1 MCEKIRPWVCAI
13 GEEVRKATDSL
24 PDSFAQM
31 AKLSLFGFMFEGLNS
46 NTKIFK
52 SQNLQS
58 TEVCLCFIKIKR
70 AKSL

>member
-46 NTKIFK
+46 NTKIFNPK
-52 SQNLQS
+52 TYKALK
-58 TEVCLCFIKIKR
+58 CLCFIKVKR